1 VRRESPKAARADIPA
16 LGAFG
21 QDRVAGALLR
31 PHLGVATRR
40 ALASEG

>member
-21 QDRVAGALLR
+21 QDRVAGALR
-31 PHLGVATRR
+31 PHLGVVTRR